1 MSALLALGL
10 GLLLTPLLARL
21 GRRVGLLDRPSE
33 DDLKIHAEAKPLT
46 GGIAVV
52 TATLVAV
59 AVVGDGIDPLV
70 AGSIGFMLA
79 VGVLDDAVSLPPV
92 LRLGAELAAGGML
105 ALAGV
110 TFSPLGDLGPAAVVL
125 AVPVV
130 ANAVNVTDGQ
140 DGLAGGLAGLAAVGI
155 WAIASIDG
163 ASTPLGLALA
173 AALAAFL
180 VWNRPPASVFL
191 GDGGAYGVGVL
202 LVVLAAEASTSV
214 RGLLGVIVCLG
225 VFALE
230 LGSTVVRRGL
240 VGTTVG
246 DRAHLYDLLARRLRG
261 RERSTL
267 AMVLAAA
274 AVAGIGWLCAR
285 LPVGLGAAVLAVGL
299 AAGALAV
306 RALWR
311 SQGVRLRPLR
321 ERPAG
326 S

>member
-1 MSALLALGL
+1 
-10 GLLLTPLLARL
+10 
-21 GRRVGLLDRPSE
+21 
-33 DDLKIHAEAKPLT
+33 
-46 GGIAVV
+46 
-52 TATLVAV
+52 
-59 AVVGDGIDPLV
+59 
-70 AGSIGFMLA
+70 
-79 VGVLDDAVSLPPV
+79 
-92 LRLGAELAAGGML
+92 ML